1 MITKK
6 NMLLCLLIF
15 CFYSCSTNKTID
27 KNISTPNPKANNI
40 KEIIENNNKV
50 ILRDQWGVPHV
61 YGTTDSDAA
70 YSLAYAHAQDDFK
83 TIKEALLKARGTY
96 ASVYGPG
103 KDNINAIMDYVVSLL
118 KIWDSIN
125 EKYHNELSPETIDL
139 CEGYANGLN
148 AYIEDHGL
156 IEDDIYPISG
166 KDIIAGTMHKTP
178 FFFQLPLFLGDLYF
192 KKPSEIPPYYKRSDE
207 IEKIK
212 GSNVY
217 ALSPKI
223 TDKGN
228 TILGINSHQPFEG
241 ELAWYEAHINSKEGW
256 NMIGG
261 LFPGSPVVLVG
272 HNENLGWGHTVN
284 RPDILDIYELEVNPD
299 DENQYKFN
307 EKWEDFESFEVIIK
321 IKTIGKLKHK
331 HKQMAY
337 WSKHGPVIKGVNS
350 TYAVRYSNMN
360 NLLAIEQWYK
370 MNKANNFKDWK
381 NAIETLSVPMF
392 NTGYADKEGNIYYVY
407 GAKTPKRNTK
417 YDWQKVLPGNTSE
430 TLWSDYELFENLPQ
444 VLNPKSGFIQNC
456 NSTPFQ
462 TTIGPENPS
471 SKNFNSNYGIE
482 THMTNRALRAIET
495 IGKDKKI
502 SYDEFINY
510 KFDLNYSDNS
520 IMAFL
525 VKRAISI
532 LNENNKS
539 EFDIDLKKQI
549 INTLTKWNLSTE
561 RSNIYATLPIIAFN
575 PLLDNSEDEIYDD
588 LIIKRLIYASEYLL
602 KHYNKI
608 DVKWGDVNRIIRG
621 DLNLPLDGGPDIAR
635 AIYYKEYKNG
645 QKKAIAG
652 DCYILI
658 ANWNKNG
665 KVSSQS
671 IHQYGSS
678 TSNYSSKHFN
688 DQVDIFSN
696 NKLKDTSIYLDDLI
710 KNIESITILD
720 KDIN

>member
-1 MITKK
+1 
-6 NMLLCLLIF
+6 
-15 CFYSCSTNKTID
+15 
-27 KNISTPNPKANNI
+27 
-40 KEIIENNNKV
+40 
-50 ILRDQWGVPHV
+50 
-61 YGTTDSDAA
+61 
-70 YSLAYAHAQDDFK
+70 
-83 TIKEALLKARGTY
+83 
-96 ASVYGPG
+96 
-103 KDNINAIMDYVVSLL
+103 
-118 KIWDSIN
+118 
-125 EKYHNELSPETIDL
+125 
-139 CEGYANGLN
+139 
-148 AYIEDHGL
+148 
-156 IEDDIYPISG
+156 
-166 KDIIAGTMHKTP
+166 
-178 FFFQLPLFLGDLYF
+178 
-192 KKPSEIPPYYKRSDE
+192 
-207 IEKIK
+207 
-212 GSNVY
+212 
-217 ALSPKI
+217 
-223 TDKGN
+223 
-228 TILGINSHQPFEG
+228 
-241 ELAWYEAHINSKEGW
+241 
-256 NMIGG
+256 MIGG

-307 EKWEDFESFEVIIK
+307 GKWEDFESFEVIIK

-407 GAKTPKRNTK
+407 GAKTPKRNAK

-430 TLWSDYELFENLPQ
+430 TLWSEYELFESLPQ
-444 VLNPKSGFIQNC
+444 VLNPESGFIQNC

-471 SKNFNSNYGIE
+471 SENFNSNYGIE

-510 KFDLNYSDNS
+510 KFDLNYSDKS
-520 IMAFL
+520 IMSFL
-525 VKRAISI
+525 VTRAISI

-539 EFDIDLKKQI
+539 EFDIDLKNQI

-588 LIIKRLIYASEYLL
+588 LIIKRLVYASEYLL

-652 DCYILI
+652 DCYVLI

-688 DQVDIFSN
+688 DQVDMFSN

-710 KNIESITILD
+710 KNIESVTILD

>member
-6 NMLLCLLIF
+6 NMLLCLLVF
-15 CFYSCSTNKTID
+15 YFYSCSTNKTID

-96 ASVYGPG
+96 ESVYGPG

-148 AYIEDHGL
+148 AYIEDHHL

-261 LFPGSPVVLVG
+261 LFPGAPVVLVG

-307 EKWEDFESFEVIIK
+307 GKWEDFESFEVIIK

-337 WSKHGPVIKGVNS
+337 WSKHGPVIKGVNA

-430 TLWSDYELFENLPQ
+430 TLWSEYELFESLPQ
-444 VLNPKSGFIQNC
+444 VLNPESGFIQNC

-471 SKNFNSNYGIE
+471 SENFNSNYGIE

-645 QKKAIAG
+645 QKKAISG

-688 DQVDIFSN
+688 DQVDMFSN